1 MRPHPQHHDEV
12 LLRDDLVDEATLD
25 VQLPGAGASRIA
37 YELFVGRRILERVL
51 RKDGQQLLVLGL
63 QPRRGGGGR

>member
-12 LLRDDLVDEATLD
+12 LLRDDLVDEAMLD
-25 VQLPGAGASRIA
+25 VEPQGAGANQITHD
-37 YELFVGRRILERVL
+37 LFVERRILERVL

>member
-25 VQLPGAGASRIA
+25 VQSPGAGANQITHD
-37 YELFVGRRILERVL
+37 LFVERRILERVL

>member
-1 MRPHPQHHDEV
+1 MRPYPQHLDDV
-12 LLRDDLVDEATLD
+12 LLRDYLVDEAMLD
-25 VQLPGAGASRIA
+25 IQPPGVGASRIA